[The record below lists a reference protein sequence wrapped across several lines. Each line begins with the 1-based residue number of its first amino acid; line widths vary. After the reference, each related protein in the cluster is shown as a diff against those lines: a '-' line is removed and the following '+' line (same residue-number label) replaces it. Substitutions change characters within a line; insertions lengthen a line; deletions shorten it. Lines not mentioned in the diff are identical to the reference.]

1 MSGVANGRSLRVF
14 PYAAQADVSGDLLVM
29 AGTMDD
35 PVNRRDFIHI
45 AATAFTAVGAA
56 AALWP
61 LVNQMNPDASA
72 LSLASI
78 ELDLAPIQEG
88 QAVTAMWRGKPI
100 FVRHR
105 TADEIKQAKDVPLSE
120 LKDPSARIMGGSE
133 DTQATD
139 AARVKPG
146 KEQWLVMVGICTHL
160 GCIPKGQ
167 RTGDDKGQYGGWFCP
182 CHGSAYD
189 TSGRIR
195 LGPAPRNLDIPPYE
209 FTSDTKIK
217 IG

>member
-1 MSGVANGRSLRVF
+1 
-14 PYAAQADVSGDLLVM
+14 M
-29 AGTMDD
+29 ATTIDE

-45 AATAFTAVGAA
+45 AATAFAAVGAA

-61 LVNQMNPDASA
+61 VISQMNPDQSA
-72 LSLASI
+72 LSLAST
-78 ELDLAPIQEG
+78 ELDLSPIQEG
-88 QAVTAMWRGKPI
+88 QAVTVMWRGKPI

-105 TADEIKQAKDVPLSE
+105 TPEEIKSAQDVQME
-120 LKDPSARIMGGSE
+120 DLKDPLARVLE
-133 DTQATD
+133 APDVPATD
-139 AARVKPG
+139 QARTKPG

-167 RTGDDKGQYGGWFCP
+167 RTGDEKGPYGGWFCP

-195 LGPAPRNLDIPPYE
+195 LGPAPRNLDIPPYSFE
-209 FTSDTKIK
+209 SDTKIK

>member
-1 MSGVANGRSLRVF
+1 
-14 PYAAQADVSGDLLVM
+14 M
-29 AGTMDD
+29 ATTMDE

-45 AATAFTAVGAA
+45 AATAFVGIGAA

-61 LVNQMNPDASA
+61 VINQMNPDASA

-78 ELDLAPIQEG
+78 DLDLAPIQEG

-105 TADEIKQAKDVPLSE
+105 TAEEIAAAKAVPLND
-120 LKDPSARIMGGSE
+120 LKDPVARIVDGP
-133 DTQATD
+133 DVPATD
-139 AARVKPG
+139 EARTKPG
-146 KEQWLVMVGICTHL
+146 KEQWLVMIGICTHL

-167 RTGDDKGQYGGWFCP
+167 RTGDERGPFGGWFCP

-189 TSGRIR
+189 TAGRIR
-195 LGPAPRNLDIPPYE
+195 QGPAPQNLAIPPYA